1 MLRGREQRSVWA
13 PPEPAPEPAR
23 RDPLGRLVAGTARA
37 AWRHRVR
44 LAPGYA
50 AAAVFVAG
58 SAVHGQYPWPY
69 PAATAAVAAGA
80 VNAATRRARWR
91 LSERRF
97 ATGVTAYAGTWITY
111 ASVAGPTDRVAVWAL
126 TAGTSTAWAVW
137 LRHRRIRAR
146 IRLDADLG
154 GWPERWENALTAC
167 GMPGHRVRAVVAKD
181 PQATQVEIRG
191 TVPAG
196 QTVGDAAARLEVLET
211 AMGFGPG
218 TLQRIVQDGPQAGD
232 YTAVYQAESPF
243 PEPLRWSPELAPKRA
258 LEPWTVGTNDMGQ
271 PVRIRP
277 FTDQGTRRMLIG
289 GESGSGKSVT
299 LLVIGVNGIHCVD
312 VVLWGADLKADGAT
326 LRPLLPCLD
335 WFATTPEEATLQVQ
349 ALEALSLGRG
359 PLMDRLDDKILPS
372 PDTPGVLWLCDEIAL
387 LIGVETGNRDAIN
400 ATMTTATEG
409 RALAASMAGATQIC
423 GLDSSAGIGG
433 SARSSARTSRT
444 VPATPTTRSSFWGR
458 ADRHLQAHRR
468 RHLLPAGGDGGPGA
482 GARVPGQ
489 AEGCASVRA
498 ATRGETAAAGRLHPV
513 ARRGRVPDPLG
524 AAGRGST
531 AAAGRQPFVRAMG
544 HAPAFRAA
552 GRRRPMAPPGR
563 RGGAE
568 GEPDG
573 QQRRRPRPRGRPGGR
588 RAHGGGAARRRV
600 PPADRR
606 RTRHRPAAAGRDVH
620 RRACAGGVDRRRA
633 RHGRSGHADVGAG
646 RGADPR
652 PGVRKMAAH
661 GQVEQDTVRELLAAA
676 SGMPVSAFTGPGP
689 ADAEGTFE
697 LDDPRLEEFAVALE
711 EARDAR
717 PPRPISPRNWG
728 TDAGAGGRGSR
739 RGFRAWRSAEPR
751 TGSGTANG
759 SRPPGRA
766 GSCGRRCCRRM
777 TLPAAAAPGTA
788 TVRDRAGRRSGR
800 AGAGRAR
807 RRGRLRTG
815 AQARR

>member
-423 GLDSSAGIGG
+423 GLDSLGG
-433 SARSSARTSRT
+433 DRRI
-444 VPATPTTRSSFWGR
+444 R
-458 ADRHLQAHRR
+458 AQFGTNLAHRTR
-468 RHLLPAGGDGGPGA
+468 DADDSQFLLG
-482 GARVPGQ
+482 GARIDTSKLTDVGTFYLR
-489 AEGCASVRA
+489 EGTADPAPARA
-498 ATRGETAAAGRLHPV
+498 FLVKPKAAHQFARQLA
-513 ARRGRVPDPLG
+513 ARRPLLDGFTQSLAGDAYLTRWERLAEDLRPLLGDNRSYAQWDMHRPSVQPVGAVPWRHQ
-524 AAGRGST
+524 AA
-531 AAAGRQPFVRAMG
+531 
-544 HAPAFRAA
+544 
-552 GRRRPMAPPGR
+552 
-563 RGGAE
+563 
-568 GEPDG
+568 
-573 QQRRRPRPRGRPGGR
+573 
-588 RAHGGGAARRRV
+588 GAARKENPMGSNGGDHDQEDGLEDGAHTAGERLVAEFRRQID
-600 PPADRR
+600 AELGTDRPLPVE
-606 RTRHRPAAAGRDVH
+606 TFTA
-620 RRACAGGVDRRRA
+620 
-633 RHGRSGHADVGAG
+633 GHALAALTGGEPGTVEAVTRMSEQDAAQTLD
-646 RGADPR
+646 R
-652 PGVRKMAAH
+652 GVRKMAAH

-717 PPRPISPRNWG
+717 PPRPISPKELGDRC
-728 TDAGAGGRGSR
+728 GRGRSWVAAR
-739 RGFRAWRSAEPR
+739 LQGLAQRGAADRVGHGKWV
-751 TGSGTANG
+751 
-759 SRPPGRA
+759 
-766 GSCGRRCCRRM
+766 
-777 TLPAAAAPGTA
+777 AAAWT
-788 TVRDRAGRRSGR
+788 GRELREALLS
-800 AGAGRAR
+800 ADDAA
-807 RRGRLRTG
+807 RGRG
-815 AQARR
+815 PGDGDSP